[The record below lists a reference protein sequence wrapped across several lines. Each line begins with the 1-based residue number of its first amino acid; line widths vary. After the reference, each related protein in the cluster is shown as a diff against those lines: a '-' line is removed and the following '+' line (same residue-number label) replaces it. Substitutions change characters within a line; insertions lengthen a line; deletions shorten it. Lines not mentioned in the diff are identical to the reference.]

1 MTLEALILKDL
12 AVSQSTADSIAGRL
26 NKPTAA
32 IQAILSRLETENK
45 VFHFL
50 ILDRLKVYK
59 LRPAP

>member
-1 MTLEALILKDL
+1 MTLEAAILKDL

-26 NKPTAA
+26 NKPTPA
-32 IQAILSRLETENK
+32 IEALLTRLETENK

-59 LRPAP
+59 LRPSQ